1 MSQILYRLQII
12 KEYMLNNNLN
22 IDKSTFFT
30 VVIGQIT
37 IYGILL
43 TFYQFVASYQGNE
56 KSVTRYLGINITEY
70 FVKKRIKIFN
80 RIISKRMFGILLIL
94 EILYKP
100 FITIYGENIGAST
113 ISIINFIWFLFAI
126 GYFILF
132 VMLFIQCTKSILMIK
147 MSSDVKRNDNIISE
161 INKDFLKKTIKERIS
176 KKAIDLLRRDFVN
189 LRYGIQDDDNTGLQ
203 GRYNGLIQLIF
214 IEYIQRKQNEI
225 SDIEKRERIVNN
237 QVPWIYNS
245 NCEVCLLQEVI
256 NEIYFQLDEQNI
268 KLIMNFYID
277 LIRLNFMR
285 SKQAGYNRVRF
296 NRYDSSCTKLEGKIF
311 DVIEWKDVLLQIYQK
326 LSDENKQ
333 ELIWLLQRD
342 VKQEQNFYEQY
353 CKECIKD
360 LIRLEIESVFSGK
373 REQKDFVKIFGQIIK
388 ENYFNDFCSQL
399 IMDKIIYHN
408 RFDAGKIIGQ
418 LSGENCT
425 YLFVYIVI
433 YYSIYRFRFD
443 WEYININ
450 VLRALWKY
458 HSSMQDDAEKV
469 IKKIQKSNIGHRFE
483 KKMYFKF
490 MEYINESVDGELF
503 NIIYNDKILD
513 LFYVWVIKTSV
524 INQDDLMYSIYVDNL
539 CMDIKVA
546 IINELTKHDELM
558 GYESIYT
565 WVQYMRHSTFATYSS
580 ILGKMN
586 ITLRSLLLTNIN
598 AVIVVDYAQVNRCFY
613 VNVMGEYILVKIH
626 ELTDK
631 TRKQKRIKEIVK
643 NAFIASNM
651 TIDEYINMIEEECRK
666 CRCEINYVQKENMK
680 EYLIKTF

>member
-353 CKECIKD
+353 CKECIKTG
-360 LIRLEIESVFSGK
+360 IRYDAKKLGYRECIFREKGTK
-373 REQKDFVKIFGQIIK
+373 RFC
-388 ENYFNDFCSQL
+388 ENIWSNN
-399 IMDKIIYHN
+399 K
-408 RFDAGKIIGQ
+408 RK
-418 LSGENCT
+418 
-425 YLFVYIVI
+425 LF
-433 YYSIYRFRFD
+433 
-443 WEYININ
+443 
-450 VLRALWKY
+450 
-458 HSSMQDDAEKV
+458 
-469 IKKIQKSNIGHRFE
+469 
-483 KKMYFKF
+483 
-490 MEYINESVDGELF
+490 
-503 NIIYNDKILD
+503 
-513 LFYVWVIKTSV
+513 
-524 INQDDLMYSIYVDNL
+524 
-539 CMDIKVA
+539 
-546 IINELTKHDELM
+546 
-558 GYESIYT
+558 
-565 WVQYMRHSTFATYSS
+565 
-580 ILGKMN
+580 
-586 ITLRSLLLTNIN
+586 
-598 AVIVVDYAQVNRCFY
+598 
-613 VNVMGEYILVKIH
+613 
-626 ELTDK
+626 
-631 TRKQKRIKEIVK
+631 
-643 NAFIASNM
+643 
-651 TIDEYINMIEEECRK
+651 
-666 CRCEINYVQKENMK
+666 
-680 EYLIKTF
+680 

>member
-1 MSQILYRLQII
+1 MNQILYLLQII
-12 KEYMLNNNLN
+12 KEYMSNNNLN

-56 KSVTRYLGINITEY
+56 KSVTRYLGINIIEY

-100 FITIYGENIGAST
+100 FITIYGEKIGAST

-161 INKDFLKKTIKERIS
+161 INKDFQKKTIKERIS

-189 LRYGIQDDDNTGLQ
+189 LRDGIKDDDNTGLQ

-214 IEYIQRKQNEI
+214 IGYIQRKQNEI

-342 VKQEQNFYEQY
+342 VKQEQNFY
-353 CKECIKD
+353 
-360 LIRLEIESVFSGK
+360 
-373 REQKDFVKIFGQIIK
+373 
-388 ENYFNDFCSQL
+388 
-399 IMDKIIYHN
+399 
-408 RFDAGKIIGQ
+408 
-418 LSGENCT
+418 
-425 YLFVYIVI
+425 
-433 YYSIYRFRFD
+433 
-443 WEYININ
+443 
-450 VLRALWKY
+450 
-458 HSSMQDDAEKV
+458 
-469 IKKIQKSNIGHRFE
+469 
-483 KKMYFKF
+483 
-490 MEYINESVDGELF
+490 
-503 NIIYNDKILD
+503 
-513 LFYVWVIKTSV
+513 
-524 INQDDLMYSIYVDNL
+524 
-539 CMDIKVA
+539 
-546 IINELTKHDELM
+546 
-558 GYESIYT
+558 
-565 WVQYMRHSTFATYSS
+565 
-580 ILGKMN
+580 
-586 ITLRSLLLTNIN
+586 
-598 AVIVVDYAQVNRCFY
+598 
-613 VNVMGEYILVKIH
+613 
-626 ELTDK
+626 
-631 TRKQKRIKEIVK
+631 
-643 NAFIASNM
+643 
-651 TIDEYINMIEEECRK
+651 
-666 CRCEINYVQKENMK
+666 
-680 EYLIKTF
+680 